1 MDHNTALYD
10 EAYET
15 LRHSTLFGDLDEVTI
30 RGILDE
36 CSEVVWK
43 RGETIDPEAGME
55 RMYVIIKGRV
65 KITQI
70 DPESGRSIA
79 PFLLK
84 EGDIFDVF
92 SLLDGKEH
100 IVFPIPLDHVSLL
113 SIPLERAREWIVE
126 HPEFNKAFLP
136 YLGEQMR
143 QLEAF
148 GQSLVFHD
156 TTTRLANLI
165 LKHTQTCDTEK
176 EHPYPVKLI
185 NNLSHES
192 LAELIGS
199 VRSVVSTQM
208 QKLKEEGVII
218 SKRGHLAVENLE
230 KLVKKCDLFTHLPSE
245 KG

>member
-1 MDHNTALYD
+1 MEQHSALYQ
-10 EAYET
+10 EAYRT
-15 LRHSTLFGDLDEVTI
+15 LSDSILFGGLDEVTI

-36 CSEVVWK
+36 CREEVWK
-43 RGETIDPEAGME
+43 RAETIDPEIGLEKMF
-55 RMYVIIKGRV
+55 VIIKGRV

-70 DPESGRSIA
+70 DPESGRSVA

-100 IVFPIPLDHVSLL
+100 IVFPVPLDHISLL
-113 SIPLERAREWIVE
+113 SIPLQRAREWIEE

-136 YLGEQMR
+136 YLGEMMR
-143 QLEAF
+143 SLEAF
-148 GQSLVFHD
+148 GESLVFHD

-165 LKHTQTCDTEK
+165 LKHTDTCNDK
-176 EHPYPVKLI
+176 EVHYPVKLI

-192 LAELIGS
+192 LAEMIGS

-208 QKLKEEGVII
+208 HKLKEEGVII
-218 SKRGHLAVENLE
+218 SRRGHLAVENLE
-230 KLVKKCDLFTHLPSE
+230 KLVKKCELFHHQS
-245 KG
+245 

>member
-1 MDHNTALYD
+1 MDQNSALYD
-10 EAYET
+10 EAYRT
-15 LRHSTLFGDLDEVTI
+15 LTNSTLFGDLDEETI
-30 RGILDE
+30 LGIMDE
-36 CSEVVWK
+36 CKEVSWK
-43 RGETIDPEAGME
+43 RGETIDPEIGMKS
-55 RMYVIIKGRV
+55 MYVIIKGRV
-65 KITQI
+65 KITQV

-79 PFLLK
+79 LFLLK

-100 IVFPIPLDHVSLL
+100 IVFPIPLDHTSLL
-113 SIPLERAREWIVE
+113 SIPLERAREWIEE
-126 HPEFNKAFLP
+126 HPEFNRAFLP

-143 QLEAF
+143 ELEAF

-165 LKHTQTCDTEK
+165 LKHTQTCDIGD
-176 EHPYPVKLI
+176 EHHYPVKLI

-192 LAELIGS
+192 LAEMIGS

-230 KLVKKCDLFTHLPSE
+230 KLVKKCELFHSH
-245 KG
+245 

>member
-1 MDHNTALYD
+1 MEQHSALYQ
-10 EAYET
+10 EAYRT
-15 LRHSTLFGDLDEVTI
+15 LSDSVLFGGLDEVTI

-36 CSEVVWK
+36 CREEVWK
-43 RGETIDPEAGME
+43 RAETIDPEIGLEKMF
-55 RMYVIIKGRV
+55 VIIKGRV

-70 DPESGRSIA
+70 DPESGRSVA

-100 IVFPIPLDHVSLL
+100 IVFPVPLDHVSLL
-113 SIPLERAREWIVE
+113 SIPLQRAREWIEE

-136 YLGEQMR
+136 YLGEMMR
-143 QLEAF
+143 SLEAF
-148 GQSLVFHD
+148 GESLVFHD

-165 LKHTQTCDTEK
+165 LKHTDTCNDK
-176 EHPYPVKLI
+176 EVHYPVKLI

-192 LAELIGS
+192 LAEMIGS

-208 QKLKEEGVII
+208 HKLKEEGVII
-218 SKRGHLAVENLE
+218 SRRGHLAVENLE
-230 KLVKKCDLFTHLPSE
+230 KLVKKCELFHHQS
-245 KG
+245 

>member
-1 MDHNTALYD
+1 MNPQSPRYD
-10 EAYET
+10 EAYKT
-15 LRHSTLFGDLDEVTI
+15 LSNSLLFGGLDASTI
-30 RGILDE
+30 RGIIDE
-36 CSEVVWK
+36 CTPVEWK
-43 RGETIDPEAGME
+43 KGETIDPEIGMQF
-55 RMYVIIKGRV
+55 MYVIIKGRL
-65 KITQI
+65 KITQV
-70 DPESGRSIA
+70 DPESGRSVA

-100 IVFPIPLDHVSLL
+100 IVFPIPLDHMFLL
-113 SIPLERAREWIVE
+113 SIPLARAREWIEE

-143 QLEAF
+143 ALEAF

-165 LKHTQTCDTEK
+165 LKHTDSCETE
-176 EHPYPVKLI
+176 HDHYPVKLI

-192 LAELIGS
+192 LAEMIGS

-208 QKLKEEGVII
+208 QKLKEEGVVI
-218 SKRGHLAVENLE
+218 SKRGHMAVENLE
-230 KLVKKCDLFTHLPSE
+230 KLMKKCDLFHHQH
-245 KG
+245 

>member
-1 MDHNTALYD
+1 MDHHSPLYN

-15 LRHSTLFGDLDEVTI
+15 LSESSLFGGLEESTI
-30 RGILDE
+30 REILDE
-36 CSEVVWK
+36 CKEVEWK
-43 RGETIDPEAGME
+43 RGETIDPEIGMQF
-55 RMYVIIKGRV
+55 MYVIIKGRV
-65 KITQI
+65 KVTQV
-70 DPESGRSIA
+70 DPESGRSLA
-79 PFLLK
+79 LFLLK

-113 SIPLERAREWIVE
+113 SIPLERAREWIEE
-126 HPEFNKAFLP
+126 HPEFNRAFLP

-143 QLEAF
+143 ALEAF

-165 LKHTQTCDTEK
+165 LKHTDTCDVEN
-176 EHPYPVKLI
+176 EQHYPVKLI

-192 LAELIGS
+192 LAEMIGS

-208 QKLKEEGVII
+208 QKLKEEGVVI
-218 SKRGHLAVENLE
+218 SKRGHMAVENLE
-230 KLVKKCDLFTHLPSE
+230 KLVKKCDLFHHS
-245 KG
+245 